1 MEHVEKRSGG
11 ESARG
16 RALSRL
22 FRVLVVGGIALGAGC
37 ATTQGGGKDK
47 PDDGT
52 ASSPATQPAS
62 PGGVRGW

>member
-1 MEHVEKRSGG
+1 MEHVAKRSGRMG
-11 ESARG
+11 TS
-16 RALSRL
+16 ALSRL
-22 FRVLVVGGIALGAGC
+22 FRVLVIGGVALGAGC

-52 ASSPATQPAS
+52 SSAPTAAPAS